1 MQIKKKKMVGAK
13 MGQVGPSIPSAK
25 TGFSTGSVS
34 ANTSSKGIGMVTAN
48 TSPMSTG
55 MITAKLRGAKKGVSA
70 AQREPMAKEPKGKV
84 TDPEGFAIDKGDGFE
99 RTTSK
104 REAYLARLKKRK

>member
-1 MQIKKKKMVGAK
+1 MQVKKKKMVGAK

-34 ANTSSKGIGMVTAN
+34 ANTSPMGI
-48 TSPMSTG
+48 G